1 MEKDSSDI
9 SSLLEDNLKGINK
22 ELNIKTLNP
31 EQDLII
37 FLKELQF
44 KQSSIDIKYPKVILF
59 IYII

>member
-9 SSLLEDNLKGINK
+9 SSLSEDNLKGINK

>member
-9 SSLLEDNLKGINK
+9 SSLSEDNLKGINK

-44 KQSSIDIKYPKVILF
+44 KQSSIYIKYPKVILF